1 LIFDYSY
8 DKLSALIRS
17 RDWSTE
23 IFPFEIGLF
32 QGCALSCIL
41 FNCVFQLLLNLLQPL
56 SKKCGYSFKDS
67 AISLHDQ
74 AFADDISICSSTP
87 ELNQLSINQ
96 LVCFLKWAHMQ
107 ANPKKCICFASK
119 KFDPRF
125 VPKVE
130 FERYGTTVYCPYDP
144 MLTINGEKLRFIVNV
159 AADPNSLQFDHFK
172 ELGRWISVNLT
183 ENQVCGVNGLHKLFL
198 YEHFIV
204 RRLSWPFLV
213 HDLCLSYARDLD
225 KFVIPHL
232 KRWAGLY
239 RSSDVGTLF
248 RLRSHLGLQ
257 LT

>member
-1 LIFDYSY
+1 
-8 DKLSALIRS
+8 
-17 RDWSTE
+17 
-23 IFPFEIGLF
+23 
-32 QGCALSCIL
+32 
-41 FNCVFQLLLNLLQPL
+41 
-56 SKKCGYSFKDS
+56 
-67 AISLHDQ
+67 
-74 AFADDISICSSTP
+74 
-87 ELNQLSINQ
+87 
-96 LVCFLKWAHMQ
+96 
-107 ANPKKCICFASK
+107 
-119 KFDPRF
+119 
-125 VPKVE
+125 
-130 FERYGTTVYCPYDP
+130 
-144 MLTINGEKLRFIVNV
+144 INGEKLRFIVNV

-183 ENQVCGVNGLHKLFL
+183 ENQVKKEIRRKLTDDMEVVDRCGVNGFHKLFL

-257 LT
+257 LTSLEYHFEHLQLVKCCLLENSKDETTQAIYKHHKERVQNISSRWKASVELAKIDPVVDHTSIFQVNLAVKV